1 MKTTLTEQDKETYNR
16 IIADGSMD
24 DMFEFGNAVGR
35 VNALREIVHEQK
47 KLTDGFIHPTDCTE
61 CRKFKNNMTN
71 TGKEHVN
78 TLHEE
83 IIDDIIQE
91 CKEEL
96 R

>member
-47 KLTDGFIHPTDCTE
+47 KLTDGFIHPTDCE
-61 CRKFKNNMTN
+61 
-71 TGKEHVN
+71 
-78 TLHEE
+78 
-83 IIDDIIQE
+83 E
-91 CKEEL
+91 CKKNVHSTADTIKSVKKNYGNAIKRL
-96 R
+96 GST